1 MLDRRSRIRRLLESY
16 PWLIMATFIV
26 GFAVLGL
33 AMVRIDQEL
42 RLDPLPSRLWLYSGS
57 PDAAMSVLSAIAS
70 SAITVAGVVFSAT
83 FVTMQLASSQ
93 YTPRV
98 VKALSRLWY
107 LHVVLG
113 MFLGS
118 FTFSLL
124 VLRSVRPP
132 EGDPEAAFTPVLSVS
147 LAIVIAIASVGV
159 LGFYAIYGMRT
170 LEPTFLINSAA
181 DQTRSLLRRSLI
193 ASRKARSVGSL
204 DTDPPP
210 EAMVVAIRAPCA
222 GFLQMMHFEQLLAVA
237 IRNDVTINVTA
248 NIGNYIFPGENLAI
262 AWPGERISEEA
273 MKEILKALLI
283 GDERTSEQ
291 DIEFGFRRVA
301 DIMLKAISAAIN
313 DPTTA
318 EYCMNTLG
326 DLIIMVA
333 NEPEP
338 QRYLVDKADTVRVIW
353 EPEPYDRCV
362 HTAFDQLRF
371 YVKNDTHLA
380 IHALKTLRR
389 VHALVPVSAQPV
401 IESVA
406 SVFHRTASAHLDT
419 DEDRRAFE
427 RASAW
432 FSSSPPE
439 SA

>member
-1 MLDRRSRIRRLLESY
+1 
-16 PWLIMATFIV
+16 MAMFVI
-26 GFAVLGL
+26 GFSILGL
-33 AMVRIDQEL
+33 VMVRLDQEL
-42 RLDPLPSRLWLYSGS
+42 EIDPAPSRLWLYGGS
-57 PDAAMSVLSAIAS
+57 PDAAISVLSAIAS

-98 VKALSRLWY
+98 VKALSRRWY
-107 LHVVLG
+107 LHIVLG

-132 EGDPEAAFTPVLSVS
+132 EADPAAMFVPVLSVS
-147 LAIVIAIASVGV
+147 LAIIIAIASVGV
-159 LGFYAIYGMRT
+159 LGFYAIYGMKS

-181 DQTRSLLRRSLI
+181 DQTRSLLQRSLI
-193 ASRKARSVGSL
+193 ASRSVRSVGSL
-204 DTDPPP
+204 NTDPPP
-210 EAMVVAIRAPCA
+210 DMTTAAIRATRA
-222 GFLQMMHFEQLLAVA
+222 GFLQLMQFERLLAAA
-237 IRNDVTINVTA
+237 IRDDVTINVTA
-248 NIGNYIFPGENLAI
+248 NIGNYVFPGEVLAI
-262 AWPGERISEEA
+262 VWPSERISQETERQL
-273 MKEILKALLI
+273 LKALWL

-301 DIMLKAISAAIN
+301 DIMLKSISAAIN

-326 DLIIMVA
+326 DLVILVA

-338 QRYLVDKADTVRVIW
+338 QRYLADQTDTVRVIW
-353 EPEPYDRCV
+353 EPEPFARCV

-380 IHALKTLRR
+380 IHALSTMRR
-389 VHALVPVSAQPV
+389 VHALVPASARPV
-401 IESVA
+401 IESIA
-406 SVFHRTASAHLDT
+406 STFQQTVCEHLDT
-419 DEDRRAFE
+419 DEDRRTLD
-427 RASAW
+427 RAASW
-432 FSSSPPE
+432 LG
-439 SA
+439 